1 MQTQPTDSDVN
12 FAQQAPAVADVS
24 AHLALIA
31 RGLTR
36 QFGDFVAV
44 DNLNLQVRRGSF
56 FGFLGPNGAGK
67 STTIKMLTGLLAPTS
82 GEIELLGHNLAHD
95 PVAVKRLIGVVP
107 EDLNLFDRLT
117 GAEYLTFVGRMYELD
132 RRTVAARTAELLRLM
147 ELEDKPRALLVE
159 YSHGMRKKISLA
171 AALIHNPQLLFLD
184 EPFEGVDAVAA
195 RTIKNLLERMRER
208 GVTIFLTSHILEI
221 VERLC
226 TDIAIINRGR
236 IVAGGPLDELR
247 AMAGTTLEDYFVR
260 LVGSE
265 RKVAETLS
273 WIG

>member
-1 MQTQPTDSDVN
+1 MVNPSEIIPFTPSVPAQVPEPIALQTRN
-12 FAQQAPAVADVS
+12 
-24 AHLALIA
+24 
-31 RGLTR
+31 LTR
-36 QFGDFVAV
+36 WFGDFLAV
-44 DNLNLQVRRGSF
+44 NNLHLEVRRGSF

-67 STTIKMLTGLLAPTS
+67 STTIKMLTGLLAPS
-82 GEIELLGHNLAHD
+82 DGQIELLGYDLMND
-95 PVAVKRLIGVVP
+95 PIMVKRLIGVVP

-117 GAEYLTFVGRMYELD
+117 GAEYLTFVGRMHELE
-132 RRTVAARTAELLRLM
+132 RHVIAERTAELLRVM
-147 ELEDKPRALLVE
+147 ELEDKPKALLVE

-171 AALIHNPQLLFLD
+171 AALLHNPQMLFLD

-226 TDIAIINRGR
+226 TDIAIINHGR
-236 IVAGGPLDELR
+236 IIASGRLDELR
-247 AMAGTTLEDYFVR
+247 TQAGTNLEEYFVN
-260 LVGSE
+260 LVGGA
-265 RKVAETLS
+265 RRMTDTLS

>member
-1 MQTQPTDSDVN
+1 MINLSEVIASSPSE
-12 FAQQAPAVADVS
+12 PA
-24 AHLALIA
+24 LTPEPIALSI
-31 RGLTR
+31 RQLTR
-36 QFGDFVAV
+36 RFGDFVAV
-44 DNLNLQVRRGSF
+44 NHLNLDVQRGSF

-67 STTIKMLTGLLAPTS
+67 STTIKMLTGLLAPTEGS
-82 GEIELLGHNLAHD
+82 IELLGHDLISD
-95 PVAVKRLIGVVP
+95 PISVKRLIGVVP

-117 GAEYLTFVGRMYELD
+117 GAEYLTFVGRMHELE
-132 RRTVAARTAELLRLM
+132 RHVVAERTAELLHVM
-147 ELEDKPRALLVE
+147 ELEDKPKSLLIE

-171 AALIHNPQLLFLD
+171 AALLHNPQMLFLD

-226 TDIAIINRGR
+226 TDIAIINHGR
-236 IVAGGPLDELR
+236 IVATGPMDELR
-247 AMAGTTLEDYFVR
+247 NQAGTNLEDYFVN
-260 LVGSE
+260 LVGGE
-265 RKVAETLS
+265 RRMTDTLS